1 MFDKKIWFAALL
13 ALILAGLGINF
24 FSEFIYKN
32 EYSYLL
38 KNNLKLE
45 DLKLILAV
53 LFFVIPLCAYLI
65 NVFILKNNEEITLIA
80 ILFYVFSFLSLS
92 FLFSIEPLKIGN
104 VDGIKA
110 IFPLIVLSLFTIL
123 KNETKVLFLIIPI
136 GIALAYSNL
145 APVAAFLL
153 IFSSVKGLEVL
164 FEKKSAILLG
174 ILGSL
179 IVASSVLSNDL
190 VQMLSI
196 AIGSFVFILILLL
209 IRKLGESE
217 IYAFFAFL
225 ILFTL
230 FTNYWYVEK
239 SRENLP
245 LTSEV
250 KIIKEANKYG
260 EKVFVLGFEDFYKY
274 YGLKDIESLNREI
287 LLSNENRKGV
297 YIINLKELEKMFS
310 DEPIIFK
317 YFLTFKEDET
327 NWIGIFEN
335 KRYVIYVS
343 INDNK
348 LGTID
353 GVLIDKNSNERLS
366 VPFTKIRLFDEEKD
380 YNDKRNRL
388 ILSEKISKT
397 LLEKIIK
404 GKKVTEENEVYLFV
418 VK

>member
-145 APVAAFLL
+145 APVGAFLL